1 MNGTKR
7 AAVIVIIKMKLVEVS
22 TIKSEVYLWEL
33 FFSLLKPLII
43 TTTPAKDI
51 KQKIKSFLFIYSCS
65 MKYDKIKVAIG
76 AKFLVID

>member
-7 AAVIVIIKMKLVEVS
+7 AAVIVITKMKFVETSAV
-22 TIKSEVYLWEL
+22 TSEVYLWEL
-33 FFSLLKPLII
+33 FFSLLNPLII
-43 TTTPAKDI
+43 TTTPPKDI

-65 MKYDKIKVAIG
+65 MIYDKTKVAIG